1 MNFVTG
7 KFMHNVLKASGLT
20 KRYGKGKPVIENFSH
35 MFRPGTVTGL
45 IGPNGSGKTTLLR
58 LLTTAAFPSSGT
70 VHYGDLNIH
79 DKPSVYLAK
88 IGIAFDSHDL
98 PQYVNGVE
106 LLEAVL
112 RSRSKWT
119 EKSPVS
125 VDDILQS
132 LGMDER
138 RYNLIGTYSSGMMQ
152 KILIS
157 AALITSPEVLFLDE
171 PFRALDE
178 PSRLATVDLLINYKN
193 KGGTILISSHL
204 KMNLDKFCDDFIHFP
219 QDSAGNFDDNTKDL
233 SASADN

>member
-1 MNFVTG
+1 
-7 KFMHNVLKASGLT
+7 MHNVLNAVSLS
-20 KRYGKGKPVIENFSH
+20 KRYGKSAPVIGNFSRK
-35 MFRPGTVTGL
+35 FEPGSVTGL

-79 DKPSVYLAK
+79 EKPSEYLSR
-88 IGIAFDSHDL
+88 IGIAFDAHDL

-112 RSRSKWT
+112 RSRSKWDDG
-119 EKSPVS
+119 SPAAIDKILERLS
-125 VDDILQS
+125 LDD
-132 LGMDER
+132 R

-157 AALITSPEVLFLDE
+157 AALITGPEILFLDE

-178 PSRLATVDLLINYKN
+178 PSRESTIDLLIEYKQN
-193 KGGTILISSHL
+193 GGTIFISSHM
-204 KMNLDKFCDDFIHFP
+204 KTNLDKFCDDYIEFP
-219 QDSAGNFDDNTKDL
+219 LEEPVMVPGAR
-233 SASADN
+233 